1 MRLRFATIADD
12 FTGACDVGVKFR
24 KRGLETVVLTDT
36 KGLEDLKGKF
46 DVAIIDTET
55 RNLAPKESY
64 CKVRRTLKALREMGV
79 KLAYLKIDSTLRG
92 NIGAELDAVLNEEH
106 GVKAVLVAPSF
117 PAHHRTVKSG
127 NLLVNGMLLSKT
139 EFARDPLNPPCESNI
154 PTLLRCQSKARV
166 GHVDLSVVRD
176 GFDSLAR
183 EVQETIE
190 GGCHVAVI
198 DAETQ
203 RDLDTIADVAAAL
216 HLLPC
221 GSAGL
226 AEHVARLLAP
236 EPRLLVITGSV
247 NTVTLGQIAMAEK
260 ELKVRVIEP
269 DLTEVLTSR
278 RKLTAEVERL
288 VRETDEAFNEG
299 KQVIIRLAKS
309 RDEMSRAQTRG
320 KEHGISLAKAVERLL
335 SILGNAIREIVQKHE
350 IASLVLIGGDTAI
363 SMVGALGAEGIR
375 IEREVMPG
383 VPLGW
388 VLGGKHEGMGVVTK
402 AGGFGASDTLIKVM
416 RTLVKSHVLYR

>member
-1 MRLRFATIADD
+1 M
-12 FTGACDVGVKFR
+12 
-24 KRGLETVVLTDT
+24 
-36 KGLEDLKGKF
+36 
-46 DVAIIDTET
+46 
-55 RNLAPKESY
+55 
-64 CKVRRTLKALREMGV
+64 
-79 KLAYLKIDSTLRG
+79 
-92 NIGAELDAVLNEEH
+92 
-106 GVKAVLVAPSF
+106 
-117 PAHHRTVKSG
+117 
-127 NLLVNGMLLSKT
+127 
-139 EFARDPLNPPCESNI
+139 
-154 PTLLRCQSKARV
+154 
-166 GHVDLSVVRD
+166 
-176 GFDSLAR
+176 
-183 EVQETIE
+183 
-190 GGCHVAVI
+190 
-198 DAETQ
+198 
-203 RDLDTIADVAAAL
+203 
-216 HLLPC
+216 
-221 GSAGL
+221 
-226 AEHVARLLAP
+226 
-236 EPRLLVITGSV
+236 
-247 NTVTLGQIAMAEK
+247 
-260 ELKVRVIEP
+260 KVRVIEP